1 MIALSL
7 TLLIGLMAL
16 TIPVVAVLGIIG
28 LTLDQFYSYVPLVYG
43 IGDVAWKASTDF
55 ILVAIPL
62 YILLGQLLL
71 RSGIAERMYVALSQW
86 FSWMPG
92 GLMHSNIVSSAMFA
106 AVSGSSAATAA
117 TIGTV
122 AIEQIDRYKY
132 NERLFLGSLA
142 SGGTLGILIPPSIN
156 LIVFGVLTNTSIPKL
171 YLAGI
176 LPGLL
181 LTTTFV
187 LIVVVICIARPSLG
201 GNRVETDWRRRI
213 GLLPDLLPP
222 VVLFLLV
229 IGSIYAGWATPTESA
244 ALGVVAAMGLAAARK
259 RLSIAM
265 MVEAIEGTIQTTGM
279 IMIIILA
286 AYFLNYVFAFVG
298 LTSHVNSVIT
308 SLDLSPY
315 AILVVVIVFYLVL
328 GMFMETLSMMV
339 ATVPIITPVIVAAGF
354 DPVWF
359 GILMILLIETALITP
374 PVGFNLFIIQG
385 VRGRGQVH
393 DIMIGALPFVVALQI
408 VIVLIVVFPQIP
420 LWLPNTFWG

>member
-7 TLLIGLMAL
+7 AILLGLMAL

-28 LTLDQFYSYVPLVYG
+28 LTLDQVYSMVPLVYG
-43 IGDVAWKASTDF
+43 LGDVAWKANTDF

-71 RSGIAERMYVALSQW
+71 RSGIAERMYAALSQW

-92 GLMHSNIVSSAMFA
+92 GLMHSNIVSCAMFA

-122 AIEQIDRYKY
+122 AIAQIDKHEY

-156 LIVFGVLTNTSIPKL
+156 LIVYGVLTNTSIPKL

-181 LTTTFV
+181 LTTAFV
-187 LIVVVICIARPSLG
+187 LIILAICIIRPNLG
-201 GNRVETDWRRRI
+201 GRPVETDWRRRI

-222 VVLFLLV
+222 IILFLLV
-229 IGSIYAGWATPTESA
+229 VGSIYAGLATPTESA
-244 ALGVVAAMGLAAARK
+244 ALGVVGAMVLAAARK
-259 RLSIAM
+259 RLSIAI
-265 MVEAIEGTIQTTGM
+265 MVEAIEGTLVTTGF
-279 IMIIILA
+279 IMIIVVA
-286 AYFLNYVFAFVG
+286 AYFLNFVFSFVG
-298 LTSHVNSVIT
+298 LTSHVNSLIT

-315 AILVVVIVFYLVL
+315 AILGVVIVFYLVL

-339 ATVPIITPVIVAAGF
+339 ATVPIITPVIIAAGF

-393 DIMIGALPFVVALQI
+393 DVMIGAIPFVVALQI
-408 VIVLIVVFPQIP
+408 VIVLIIVFPQIP
-420 LWLPNTFWG
+420 LWLPETFWG

>member
-7 TLLIGLMAL
+7 VILLGLMAL

-28 LTLDQFYSYVPLVYG
+28 LTLDQVYSMMPLVYG
-43 IGDVAWKASTDF
+43 LGDVAWKANTDF
-55 ILVAIPL
+55 ILVAVPL

-71 RSGIAERMYVALSQW
+71 RSGIAERMYAALSQW

-92 GLMHSNIVSSAMFA
+92 GLMHSNIVSCAMFA

-122 AIEQIDRYKY
+122 AIAEIDKHEY

-171 YLAGI
+171 YLAGVF
-176 LPGLL
+176 PGLL
-181 LTTTFV
+181 LTATFV
-187 LIVVVICIARPSLG
+187 LIILVICIIRPSLG
-201 GNRVETDWRRRI
+201 GRPVETDWRRRI

-222 VVLFLLV
+222 IILFLLV
-229 IGSIYAGWATPTESA
+229 VGSIYAGLATPTESA
-244 ALGVVAAMGLAAARK
+244 ALGVVGAMGLAAARK
-259 RLSIAM
+259 RLSIEI
-265 MVEAIEGTIQTTGM
+265 MVEAIEGTLVTTGF
-279 IMIIILA
+279 IMIIVVA
-286 AYFLNYVFAFVG
+286 AYFLNFVFSFVG
-298 LTSHVNSVIT
+298 LTSHVNSLIT

-315 AILVVVIVFYLVL
+315 AILAVVIVFYLVL

-339 ATVPIITPVIVAAGF
+339 ATVPIITPVIIAAGF

-393 DIMIGALPFVVALQI
+393 DVMIGAIPFVVALQI
-408 VIVLIVVFPQIP
+408 VIVLIIVFPQIP
-420 LWLPNTFWG
+420 LWLPETFWG

>member
-7 TLLIGLMAL
+7 ALLLGLMAL
-16 TIPVVAVLGIIG
+16 TIPVVAVLGIIA
-28 LTLDQFYSYVPLVYG
+28 LTLDQTYSMMPLVRG
-43 IGDVAWKASTDF
+43 LGDVAWKANTEF

-71 RSGIAERMYVALSQW
+71 HSGIAERMYNALSQW

-122 AIEQIDRYKY
+122 AVNQMERYRY

-176 LPGLL
+176 VPGVL

-187 LIVVVICIARPSLG
+187 LIVLLICVVRPRLG
-201 GNRVETDWRRRI
+201 GIRVETNWRRRV
-213 GLLPDLLPP
+213 GLLPDLVPP
-222 VVLFLLV
+222 IALFLLV
-229 IGSIYAGWATPTESA
+229 VGSIYAGLATPTESA
-244 ALGVVAAMGLAAARK
+244 ALGVVGAVLLAATRR
-259 RLSIAM
+259 RLSVPILIDAL
-265 MVEAIEGTIQTTGM
+265 EGTIKTTGI

-286 AYFLNYVFAFVG
+286 AYFLNFVFSLVG
-298 LTSHVNSVIT
+298 LTGHVNSVIT
-308 SLDLSPY
+308 SLELSPY
-315 AILVVVIVFYLVL
+315 AILLAVIVFYLVL

-339 ATVPIITPVIVAAGF
+339 ATVPIITPVVIAAGF

-385 VRGRGQVH
+385 VRQRGQVH
-393 DIMIGALPFVVALQI
+393 DVMIGAIPFVVALQI
-408 VIVLIVVFPQIP
+408 VIVLIVLFPQIP
-420 LWLPNTFWG
+420 LWLPETLWR

>member
-7 TLLIGLMAL
+7 ALLIGLMAL

-28 LTLDQFYSYVPLVYG
+28 LTLDQVYSMVPLVYG
-43 IGDVAWKASTDF
+43 LGDVAWKANTDF

-71 RSGIAERMYVALSQW
+71 RSGIAERMYGALSQW

-122 AIEQIDRYKY
+122 AIEQIDRYGY

-176 LPGLL
+176 MPGLL
-181 LTTTFV
+181 LTATFV
-187 LIVVVICIARPSLG
+187 LIIMAICVVRPSLG
-201 GNRVETDWRRRI
+201 GRRVETDWRRRI

-222 VVLFLLV
+222 IFLFLLV
-229 IGSIYAGWATPTESA
+229 VGSIYAGLATPTESA
-244 ALGVVAAMGLAAARK
+244 ALGVVGAMALAAARK
-259 RLSIAM
+259 RLSIAIM
-265 MVEAIEGTIQTTGM
+265 IEAIEGTVMTTGF
-279 IMIIILA
+279 IMIIVVA
-286 AYFLNYVFAFVG
+286 AYFLNFVFSFVG

-339 ATVPIITPVIVAAGF
+339 ATVPIITPVIIAAGF

-359 GILMILLIETALITP
+359 GILIILLIETALITP

-393 DIMIGALPFVVALQI
+393 DVMIGAIPFVVALQI

-420 LWLPNTFWG
+420 LWLPNTLWG

>member
-7 TLLIGLMAL
+7 VILLGLMAL

-28 LTLDQFYSYVPLVYG
+28 LTLDQVYSMVPLVYG
-43 IGDVAWKASTDF
+43 LGQVAWKVNTDF

-71 RSGIAERMYVALSQW
+71 RSGIAERMYAALSQW

-92 GLMHSNIVSSAMFA
+92 GLMHSNIVSCAMFA

-122 AIEQIDRYKY
+122 AIAEIDKHEY

-176 LPGLL
+176 MPGLL
-181 LTTTFV
+181 LTTLFV
-187 LIVVVICIARPSLG
+187 LIIVAICIVRPSWG
-201 GNRVETDWRRRI
+201 GRPVETDWPRRI
-213 GLLPDLLPP
+213 RLLPDLLPP
-222 VVLFLLV
+222 IILFLLV
-229 IGSIYAGWATPTESA
+229 VGSIYAGLATPTESA
-244 ALGVVAAMGLAAARK
+244 ALGVVGAMGLAAARK
-259 RLSIAM
+259 RLSIAI
-265 MVEAIEGTIQTTGM
+265 MVEAIEGTLVTTGF
-279 IMIIILA
+279 IMIIVVA
-286 AYFLNYVFAFVG
+286 AYFLNFVFSFVG
-298 LTSHVNSVIT
+298 LTSNVNSLIT

-315 AILVVVIVFYLVL
+315 AILAVVIVFYLVL

-339 ATVPIITPVIVAAGF
+339 ATVPIITPVIIAAGF

-374 PVGFNLFIIQG
+374 PVGFNLFVIQG

-393 DIMIGALPFVVALQI
+393 DVMIGALPFVVALQI
-408 VIVLIVVFPQIP
+408 VIVLIIVFPQIP
-420 LWLPNTFWG
+420 LWLPDTFWG

>member
-7 TLLIGLMAL
+7 AILLGLMAL

-28 LTLDQFYSYVPLVYG
+28 LTLDQVYSMVPLVYG
-43 IGDVAWKASTDF
+43 LGDVAWKANTDF

-71 RSGIAERMYVALSQW
+71 RSGIAERMYAALSQW

-92 GLMHSNIVSSAMFA
+92 GLMHSNIVSCAMFA

-122 AIEQIDRYKY
+122 AIAQIDEHEY

-171 YLAGI
+171 YLAGVF
-176 LPGLL
+176 PGLL
-181 LTTTFV
+181 LTATFV
-187 LIVVVICIARPSLG
+187 LIILVICIIRPSLG
-201 GNRVETDWRRRI
+201 GRPVETDWRRRI

-222 VVLFLLV
+222 IILFLLV
-229 IGSIYAGWATPTESA
+229 VGSIYAGLATPTESA
-244 ALGVVAAMGLAAARK
+244 ALGVVGAMGLAAARK
-259 RLSIAM
+259 RLSIAI
-265 MVEAIEGTIQTTGM
+265 MVEAIEGTLVTTGF
-279 IMIIILA
+279 IMIIVVA
-286 AYFLNYVFAFVG
+286 AYFLNFVFSFVG
-298 LTSHVNSVIT
+298 LTSHVNSLIT

-315 AILVVVIVFYLVL
+315 AILAVVIVFYLVL

-339 ATVPIITPVIVAAGF
+339 ATVPIITPVVIAAGF

-393 DIMIGALPFVVALQI
+393 DVMIGAIPFVVALQI

-420 LWLPNTFWG
+420 LWLPDTFWR

>member
-7 TLLIGLMAL
+7 VILLGLMAL

-28 LTLDQFYSYVPLVYG
+28 LTLDQVYSMMPLVYG
-43 IGDVAWKASTDF
+43 LGDVAWKANTDF
-55 ILVAIPL
+55 ILVAVPL

-71 RSGIAERMYVALSQW
+71 RSGIAERMYAALSQW

-92 GLMHSNIVSSAMFA
+92 GLMHSNIVSCAMFA

-117 TIGTV
+117 TIGTI
-122 AIEQIDRYKY
+122 AEIDKHEY

-171 YLAGI
+171 YLAGVF
-176 LPGLL
+176 PGLL
-181 LTTTFV
+181 LTATFV
-187 LIVVVICIARPSLG
+187 LIILVICIIRPSLG
-201 GNRVETDWRRRI
+201 GRPVETDWRRRI

-222 VVLFLLV
+222 IILFLLV
-229 IGSIYAGWATPTESA
+229 VGSIYAGLATPTESA
-244 ALGVVAAMGLAAARK
+244 ALGVVGAMGLAAARK
-259 RLSIAM
+259 RLSIEI
-265 MVEAIEGTIQTTGM
+265 MVEAIEGTLVTTGF
-279 IMIIILA
+279 IMIIVVA
-286 AYFLNYVFAFVG
+286 AYFLNFVFSFVG
-298 LTSHVNSVIT
+298 LTSHVNSLIT

-315 AILVVVIVFYLVL
+315 AILAVVIVFYLVL

-339 ATVPIITPVIVAAGF
+339 ATVPIITPVIIAAGF

-393 DIMIGALPFVVALQI
+393 DVMIGAIPFVVALQI
-408 VIVLIVVFPQIP
+408 VIVLIIVFPQIP
-420 LWLPNTFWG
+420 LWLPETFWG